1 MKLPKHWKRAY
12 INFFVK
18 FKNFRKQFH
27 NRFQDVEVEL
37 YDLNKVVEPVVHG
50 FNSLLVVFAVA
61 SLIIS
66 TGFEL
71 EAPYKRWNNYLEL
84 TIILGFTASYI
95 LRLSFTSKR
104 LQLVRRRIF
113 ESLLVLSLVV
123 MGISYL
129 FGGLS
134 FVGYIETFF
143 GVKDAWPILILV
155 TEIYLILLI
164 AERGIRAAPILLSLK
179 RKPTQV
185 VAGSFLF
192 VIIFG
197 AFLLMTPSATV
208 DGLGLDFIDALF
220 TSTSAV
226 CVTGLIVVDTATHLT
241 LYGQIIVLL
250 LIQIGGLGILTIAT
264 LFALFVSSNLGV
276 GQMTLLKSTIGE
288 TRTSETFETIK
299 RIIGI
304 TLLIEA
310 LGVLG
315 YYLSWQ
321 DLFDDNSTRLFF
333 SIFHAVSAFCNAGF
347 SVFTNSLADEANALN
362 YGINITTMILII
374 TGGLGFTTLWELIRG
389 NPNHRL
395 RNWQFSIHTRIV
407 LIATVFLITAGTI
420 AFMVLEWNGVLAGY
434 QTSDKIMMSLFQSI
448 TTRTAG
454 FNTADIG
461 SLGISTTLIFLT
473 LMIIGASPASTAGGL
488 KTTTISVLLL
498 AVWSTITGK
507 KDIEF
512 AKKRIAK
519 DTVFTA
525 LTVFVLAAVC
535 LFFFTLLLTIT
546 EDQPFIDILFE
557 QFSAFATVGLSR
569 GITGELTTAGKSII
583 IVSMFIG
590 RVGIVTLAL
599 AFAKRR
605 TATEYQYP
613 SESVIVA

>member
-12 INFFVK
+12 ISFLAWFRNFR
-18 FKNFRKQFH
+18 KNFR
-27 NRFQDVEVEL
+27 NSFQDVEVEL
-37 YDLNKVVEPVVHG
+37 YDLNKVVEPFIHG
-50 FNSLLVVFAVA
+50 FNLLLVVLAIA
-61 SLIIS
+61 SLVVS
-66 TGFEL
+66 EGFEL
-71 EAPYKRWNNYLEL
+71 KNPYLRWNNYLEL
-84 TIILGFTASYI
+84 TIVLGFTVSYFI
-95 LRLSFTSKR
+95 RLFLTSKR
-104 LQLVRRRIF
+104 LQLVKNRK
-113 ESLLVLSLVV
+113 
-123 MGISYL
+123 
-129 FGGLS
+129 
-134 FVGYIETFF
+134 IETFLILLLSVVGLSYLIGRQDFVEYMEALF
-143 GVKDAWPILILV
+143 GVNEIWPLLILA
-155 TEIYLILLI
+155 TKIYLILLI
-164 AERGIRAAPILLSLK
+164 IERGFRAAPIILSLK

-185 VAGSFLF
+185 VAGSFLS
-192 VIIFG
+192 VIAVG
-197 AFLLMTPSATV
+197 AFLLMTPNATV
-208 DGLGLDFIDALF
+208 DGQGLNFIDAVF

-241 LYGQIIVLL
+241 LYGQIIVLV

-276 GQMTLLKSTIGE
+276 GQMTLLKDSIGE

-299 RIIGI
+299 RIVGI

-347 SVFTNSLADEANALN
+347 SVFTNSLADEVNALN
-362 YGINITTMILII
+362 YGINITTMVLII

-395 RNWQFSIHTRIV
+395 RNWHFSIHTRIV
-407 LIATVFLITAGTI
+407 LIATGFLITAGTI
-420 AFMVLEWNGVLAGY
+420 AFLVLEWNGVLAGY
-434 QTSDKIMMSLFQSI
+434 QTSDKILMSLFQSV

-488 KTTTISVLLL
+488 KTTTVFVLLIS
-498 AVWSTITGK
+498 VWSTIAGK

-512 AKKRIAK
+512 AHKRISK

-535 LFFFTLLLTIT
+535 LFFFTFLLTIT
-546 EDQPFIDILFE
+546 EDQPFIDLLFE

-605 TATEYQYP
+605 TTTKYQYP
-613 SESVIVA
+613 SENVIVA